1 MKKSF
6 FYVAVFLLTL
16 SLLAACGNKRLSL
29 EDRIG
34 HMEDLDQSS
43 YEGVVERL
51 PQLDIYEKGTHQLL
65 TDGKTILL
73 QSNKIDLNRY
83 LDEEVRVEGEVV
95 KGIGDAR
102 DVFSVTTIEYLDG
115 SLSADLKSYENSSMG
130 FALDYPSLWD
140 LSEIAG
146 ALSFRHEESQIV
158 KITAHSSEGDLSV
171 FADGKEADEGVEVTI
186 GAQRALRYIGGNV
199 MRFYVPNPPKEKIY
213 IITYAPGI
221 NPIDD
226 PKGAETERNL
236 FYRML
241 KSFQLIYLGQL
252 SGDKC
257 GGLEKLQCPEE
268 HICQLEDE
276 SKYAE
281 GICVPVGGQASSGSC
296 PYISPP
302 SSCDE
307 YRIVEYSQSGCPARY
322 ECVIGG
328 ESLEPAS
335 FRDLNTVDAGTN
347 PEEEVAEEV
356 DEVVEEESIEEES
369 IEEGTESEERTY
381 EVPDVSVVT
390 YEYVNNRRNFSLL
403 MPKTWYYAS
412 FGAVGGA
419 QWKVGFADFG
429 LEEPEEAIITLNI
442 DDEAHFSGDE
452 TVHVATGSAG
462 EDAFYVI
469 EGPKDLVEVIDVM
482 AESLEFF

>member
-1 MKKSF
+1 MKKRF
-6 FYVAVFLLTL
+6 LYVAVFLLTI
-16 SLLAACGNKRLSL
+16 SLLAACGNKRPSL

-34 HMEDLDQSS
+34 QMEDLDQAS

-51 PQLDIYEKGTHQLL
+51 PQIDIYEKGTHQLL

-95 KGIGDAR
+95 EGIGDAR
-102 DVFSVTTIEYLDG
+102 DVFSVTAIEYLDG
-115 SLSADLKSYENSSMG
+115 SLSADQENYKNSSMG
-130 FALDYPSLWD
+130 FSLEYPSFWD
-140 LSEIAG
+140 ISEIAG
-146 ALSFRHEESQIV
+146 ALSFRYEESQIV
-158 KITAHSSEGDLSV
+158 KITVHSSEEDLDG
-171 FADGKEADEGVEVTI
+171 FADTKEVSEGVEVTI
-186 GAQRALRYIGGNV
+186 GAQRALRYLSGNM

-241 KSFQLIYLGQL
+241 KSIQLIYLGQL

-257 GGLEKLQCPEE
+257 GGLEKLECPEE

-281 GICVPVGGQASSGSC
+281 GICVPVGGEASAASC
-296 PYISPP
+296 PYIAPP
-302 SSCDE
+302 SSCEE
-307 YRIVEYSQSGCPARY
+307 YRIVEYSLSGCPARF
-322 ECVIGG
+322 ECVVGG

-347 PEEEVAEEV
+347 PEEEVIEEEV
-356 DEVVEEESIEEES
+356 REVVEEELVEE
-369 IEEGTESEERTY
+369 IAESEEKSY
-381 EVPDVSVVT
+381 EVPDVSAVSF
-390 YEYVNNRRNFSLL
+390 EYVNSRRNFSLL

-412 FGAVGGA
+412 FGPIDGTL
-419 QWKVGFADFG
+419 WKVGFADFG
-429 LEEPEEAIITLNI
+429 LEEAGEAIITLAI
-442 DDEAHFSGDE
+442 EEEAG
-452 TVHVATGSAG
+452 GSASKKIDP
-462 EDAFYVI
+462 EYFNFY
-469 EGPKDLVEVIDVM
+469 GPADLTEVMEKMADSVET
-482 AESLEFF
+482 F